1 MGETSSLFNAI
12 LRPENQV
19 FDVFQDLSR
28 AASFALDAMGC
39 AGLRIILADGNHF
52 EFGVVPPE
60 EQPITSNLVCGGNTL
75 GRLELLGQS
84 PIFSAEESNALATF
98 LAAQLAL
105 IVARSQSAELNADL
119 RLEVAALQQELL
131 TQKLFER
138 ARGIIARERKLSMD
152 DAGAWL
158 REQSLRLRQ
167 PVWQVADSLITARRL
182 TLPTRRTA

>member
-1 MGETSSLFNAI
+1 MGESTFLLNAI
-12 LRPENQV
+12 LTPANQAS
-19 FDVFQDLSR
+19 DVLQNLSE
-28 AASFALDAMGC
+28 AASFALDAIGC
-39 AGLRIILADGNHF
+39 AGLRIILADGNHL
-52 EFGVVPPE
+52 EFGVFPPE
-60 EQPITSNLVCGGNTL
+60 EQRIISNLVCGGDTL

-84 PIFSAEESNALATF
+84 PIFSAVESDALATF

-105 IVARSQSAELNADL
+105 IVARSQSAELNTDL
-119 RLEVAALQQELL
+119 RRERAALRQELL

-158 REQSLRLRQ
+158 RDQSLRLRQ

-182 TLPTRRTA
+182 AAPTRRTA